1 MAEERGLSKE
11 QINPTVTYTVTLPSQ
26 HFLLKLPS
34 ENQTLILIWN
44 SISDDLSCRWLR
56 REDCPRSKLPPLP
69 SADTHTENQTL
80 ILILNSISD
89 DLYPV

>member
-34 ENQTLILIWN
+34 ENQKLILI
-44 SISDDLSCRWLR
+44 
-56 REDCPRSKLPPLP
+56 
-69 SADTHTENQTL
+69 
-80 ILILNSISD
+80 
-89 DLYPV
+89 